1 MAGCGIQGA
10 RALARMLAASLAAT
24 VLVTGASAQTPLAPP
39 PEAVPGTGIPSIT
52 VHPDP
57 NAQPAVPA
65 IVPAP
70 LPEPAIGVAID
81 WQVKNRFRLFRDEK
95 DFQRH
100 VTAAAAGR
108 SVLATE
114 QALAA
119 ETDGRG
125 WARDTVVRLC
135 TDAAGRVADECLR
148 DGVRESYLAPADHR
162 IEARLAGAVDPA
174 AQCTWTF
181 EDGDSLPRSVTAPC
195 AEPVNLRVVFGKPTI
210 AVVDIVAPD
219 GAATGQPPRRA
230 TTEIL
235 VQDLLIA
242 GLGDSIASGEGNPD
256 RPVVLSDE
264 GFCFRRF
271 GGGGRN
277 EFFRPGRAGFKG
289 DKACESGGGGIGSD
303 SDRAE
308 WARLSAR
315 WMSAPC
321 HRSLYGYQ
329 LRAALALAVENPR
342 LAVTF
347 LPLACTGATIETGLF
362 AGQPS
367 RELNCG
373 TSGTAS
379 CPRQMPGQI
388 AQLRDLLA
396 KARKAHPQRGL
407 DLVFLTVGANDV
419 DFSGLV
425 ADVIIDAS
433 AERTLFR
440 RAGVIGTVEGAQRA
454 IDTTL
459 PTGFHR
465 LRGAL
470 KPLLGGSLDR
480 LVYVSYGHPALSPQ
494 GGACPTSRDGFDVHP
509 AFGVD
514 GDRLARISQFVE
526 RGFFPRLKA
535 LATCTGGVACAD
547 PGRDRMTFV
556 DAHQPAFADH
566 GFCARSAADP
576 AFDRDCFAT
585 DGTSFATSPVE
596 GATAPLNCAA
606 RPSDFRPYAPRAR
619 WIRTANDSYFAAMT
633 FPEGVSPTMQP
644 SDLHDAT
651 WGVLSAVYGG
661 AVHPTAE
668 GHAAMADAA
677 LPAARTVLGLPQP
690 DLAITVEPLPP
701 ALPASGAAGPLPVP
715 PAPQTAGS
723 GAFPGR

>member
-1 MAGCGIQGA
+1 MRWCDGTATGA
-10 RALARMLAASLAAT
+10 RAATLAAVLAA
-24 VLVTGASAQTPLAPP
+24 VLLQPVNAQTPLQLPTSGG
-39 PEAVPGTGIPSIT
+39 ESGRPSIT

-57 NAQPAVPA
+57 NAAPAVA
-65 IVPAP
+65 PAP
-70 LPEPAIGVAID
+70 LPEPAIGATID

-95 DFQRH
+95 DFLRH
-100 VTAAAAGR
+100 VTAAAGR

-162 IEARLAGAVDPA
+162 VEARLAGAVDPA
-174 AQCTWTF
+174 ARCTWTF

-219 GAATGQPPRRA
+219 AATSGQPPRRA

-277 EFFRPGRAGFKG
+277 EFFRPGRQGFKG
-289 DKACESGGGGIGSD
+289 DKACESGGGSAGSD
-303 SDRAE
+303 GDRAE

-342 LAVTF
+342 IAVTF

-373 TSGTAS
+373 TSGSAS

-440 RAGVIGTVEGAQRA
+440 RAGVIGSVEGAQRA

-465 LRGAL
+465 LRSAL

-480 LVYVSYGHPALSPQ
+480 LVYVSYGHPALAPQ

-547 PGRDRMTFV
+547 PTRDRMTFV
-556 DAHQPAFADH
+556 DAHQPVFADH
-566 GFCARSAADP
+566 GFCARSAEDP
-576 AFDRDCFAT
+576 PFDRDCFAT

-596 GATAPLNCAA
+596 GATAPLTCAA
-606 RPSDFRPYAPRAR
+606 RPADFRPYAPRAR

-690 DLAITVEPLPP
+690 DTTITAEPLPP
-701 ALPASGAAGPLPVP
+701 ALPASGAAGQAGPLPVAP
-715 PAPQTAGS
+715 VPQTAGS
-723 GAFPGR
+723 GALPGR